1 MLEALLLLLFAN
13 GTPVVAGKFLRNR
26 GDWPLDFHYIAID
39 GKPLLGKSKT
49 IRGILLAVVAT
60 MLMAE
65 LLGLGWRLGMSIGFL
80 SMAGDLFSSFIKRRL
95 GIPSSSQAQGL
106 DQVPE
111 ALLPLAVCITPL
123 GLQWHEVLI
132 LVGVFWVLEA
142 LLSRLFLSLNI
153 RKHSW

>member
-60 MLMAE
+60 MLMSE

>member
-49 IRGILLAVVAT
+49 IRGILLAVIAT

-65 LLGLGWRLGMSIGFL
+65 FLGLGWRLGMSIGSL

-95 GIPSSSQAQGL
+95 GIPSSGQAQGL

-142 LLSRLFLSLNI
+142 LLSRMFLSLNI